1 MKNTFLLK
9 LTFIISL
16 LSLIMSC
23 YIVYELIYV
32 DRSEGLNYSMEWP
45 RLETCVVDLATG
57 KYYHES
63 SMCNS
68 FMEYEFTSE
77 RNIIEMP
84 KYEAAER
91 GFKEC
96 PDCSPAFV
104 N

>member
-16 LSLIMSC
+16 LSLVMSC
-23 YIVYELIYV
+23 YIVYELIYI
-32 DRSEGLNYSMEWP
+32 DRSEELKYSMEWP
-45 RLETCVVDLATG
+45 RVEKCIVDLTTG

-63 SMCNS
+63 YMCDS

-77 RNIIEMP
+77 RNIIEMS
-84 KYEAAER
+84 KYEADER